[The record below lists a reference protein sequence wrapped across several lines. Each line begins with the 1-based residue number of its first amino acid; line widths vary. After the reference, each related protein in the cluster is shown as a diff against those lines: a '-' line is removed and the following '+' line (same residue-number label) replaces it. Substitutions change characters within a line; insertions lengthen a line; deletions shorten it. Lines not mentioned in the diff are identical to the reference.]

1 MKESFNYQDFLDS
14 LKNEYPSE
22 SLPESLQA
30 LWYDAK
36 GNWNAS
42 HDIAQDIP
50 SKLGCWIH
58 AYLHRKEG
66 DKFNAQYWY
75 RRANKPYPT
84 FTLEEEFRILVDY
97 ILNTK
102 ELN

>member
-14 LKNEYPSE
+14 LENEYPPKSLSE
-22 SLPESLQA
+22 GLQA
-30 LWYDAK
+30 LWYDSK

-50 SKLGCWIH
+50 SDLGAWIH

-66 DKFNAQYWY
+66 DKFNARYWY

-84 FTLEEEFRILVDY
+84 ITLEEEFTILVDY
-97 ILNTK
+97 ILNK
-102 ELN
+102 